1 MGKRLITSVNP
12 SEILLENIL
21 IEMNGHYFCKDTA
34 AKIVGGTKRLERLIA
49 AVRVVASSLLSNPE
63 PGGKSRH
70 NGKRRGTSPDG
81 ESGGNEISGRFES
94 CIPDDINTSSK

>member
-1 MGKRLITSVNP
+1 MIMGKRLITSVNP

-49 AVRVVASSLLSNPE
+49 
-63 PGGKSRH
+63 
-70 NGKRRGTSPDG
+70 DG
-81 ESGGNEISGRFES
+81 EIEAEKACQCPKWQVVLQCGAS
-94 CIPDDINTSSK
+94 T

>member
-12 SEILLENIL
+12 SEILRENIL

-49 AVRVVASSLLSNPE
+49 AGEIEAEKRANAQ
-63 PGGKSRH
+63 
-70 NGKRRGTSPDG
+70 NGKWYCNAAQVLRHCCNKRPCKRR
-81 ESGGNEISGRFES
+81 R
-94 CIPDDINTSSK
+94 K